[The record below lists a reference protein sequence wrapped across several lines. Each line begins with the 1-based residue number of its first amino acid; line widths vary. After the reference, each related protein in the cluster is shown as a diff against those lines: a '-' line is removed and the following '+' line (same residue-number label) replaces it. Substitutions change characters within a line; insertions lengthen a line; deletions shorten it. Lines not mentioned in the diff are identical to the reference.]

1 MRRSL
6 TLAALILFA
15 PAASRA
21 DEDPPDLRPQPAQPQ
36 PQPQPQQPQPTVA
49 AQPSSPA
56 EPSVVLGLG
65 VGAYIPTSKLKTN
78 FLVGIDAAYQLPW
91 IGRKIGVG
99 MGLAY
104 SQPTTSGQIAD
115 PRVPSG
121 TMDYESTMRE
131 VVLDVLLSYR
141 FLSWSSIWSPH
152 AGIGPSV
159 YFLSHKVSAAQLDQ
173 SETSTQVGFLF
184 VAGVDFRVWRGALVG
199 EIRVPFATV
208 GQRTTG
214 ESNVGAVS
222 IVFGYRFRI

>member
-6 TLAALILFA
+6 LAIIILLS
-15 PAASRA
+15 PATSLG
-21 DEDPPDLRPQPAQPQ
+21 DEDPPDLRPQPVQPQ
-36 PQPQPQQPQPTVA
+36 PQPQPQPTVA
-49 AQPSSPA
+49 AQPAASL
-56 EPSVVLGLG
+56 EPTVVLGLG

-104 SQPTTSGQIAD
+104 SQPTTSGQLTDTRAHPPD
-115 PRVPSG
+115 GLV
-121 TMDYESTMRE
+121 DYESTMRE
-131 VVLDVLLSYR
+131 LVLDVLFTYR

-152 AGIGPSV
+152 AGIGPSF
-159 YFLSHKVSAAQLDQ
+159 YFLSHNVSALGVDQ

-184 VAGVDFRVWRGALVG
+184 VAGVDFRVWRGALIG